1 MKCKKCGNEILDG
14 EKFCGKCGTKVEL
27 NIERETNNIKEK
39 KNIKIKPIYLI
50 IGIIAIILIISMVIM
65 ISNNQSTV
73 VEEASTSS
81 NRTLNENKIL
91 DCIDVENKQFKINI
105 DDLTNELKKIKLDE
119 ETANREA
126 FKSEYEVISQDTTDE
141 NGNSIK
147 VYMFIN
153 KLGKYN
159 KYYLPPFMFATNST
173 NKNIFQI
180 AILHEYEADY
190 GTNSLKSSDYTYT
203 WLYKAL
209 NNLGQNEL
217 SQTIKEVRANIKDFS
232 SETNIR
238 GIYFKATEAGENRYG
253 NNAGYYFSYF
263 VKQ

>member
-1 MKCKKCGNEILDG
+1 MKCEKCGNEIKEG
-14 EKFCGKCGTKVEL
+14 ERFCGKCGTKVEL
-27 NIERETNNIKEK
+27 NIEGEKNNIKEK

-50 IGIIAIILIISMVIM
+50 IGSIAIILIISMTIM

-81 NRTLNENKIL
+81 KSTLNENKIL

-126 FKSEYEVISQDTTDE
+126 FKSEYEVESVE
-141 NGNSIK
+141 NGDGTK
-147 VYMFIN
+147 VYMFSN

-159 KYYLPPFMFATNST
+159 KYYLPPFMFVTNST
-173 NKNIFQI
+173 NKNFFQI

-190 GTNSLKSSDYTYT
+190 GTNTLKSSDYTYT

-217 SQTIKEVRANIKDFS
+217 SQTIEKVRANIKDFS

-238 GIYFKATEAGENRYG
+238 GIYFKASEAGQNRYG